1 MGDDLDYQKE
11 LIRQQQD
18 PRHDQ
23 SPFKIDI
30 ECPITG
36 TDYVTTVTPGDF
48 TYTYDSITSASASD
62 TITIGSGDYSFAGND
77 ITYTVEGIDDCI
89 PSKDFVTHI
98 PSLEKIEKMCEQYP
112 GLKKAYE
119 HFVFAYKLTQQ
130 DYDGKLKAGE
140 LDD

>member
-36 TDYVTTVTPGDF
+36 TDYVTTVTPGDI
-48 TYTYDSITSASASD
+48 TYTYDTSTSN
-62 TITIGSGDYSFAGND
+62 TITIGSGDYTFAGND
-77 ITYTVEGIDDCI
+77 INYTIEGIDSCI
-89 PSKDFVTHI
+89 PARDFVTHI

>member
-48 TYTYDSITSASASD
+48 TYTYDSITSASD
-62 TITIGSGDYSFAGND
+62 TITIDSGNYSFAGND

>member
-36 TDYVTTVTPGDF
+36 TDYVTTVTPRDATF
-48 TYTYDSITSASASD
+48 AYDSITSASASN
-62 TITIGSGDYSFAGND
+62 TITIGLSL
-77 ITYTVEGIDDCI
+77 I
-89 PSKDFVTHI
+89 HI
-98 PSLEKIEKMCEQYP
+98 
-112 GLKKAYE
+112 
-119 HFVFAYKLTQQ
+119 
-130 DYDGKLKAGE
+130 
-140 LDD
+140 